1 MTDTAVMDYQK
12 LDERRKFYFAC
23 CLVGAFF
30 VGLAYTWWKKAK
42 QQKNREAEQ
51 TKKILETDLE
61 TFSQSEKDKTLS
73 DLEDKYKE

>member
-30 VGLAYTWWKKAK
+30 VGLAYT
-42 QQKNREAEQ
+42 
-51 TKKILETDLE
+51 
-61 TFSQSEKDKTLS
+61 LS
-73 DLEDKYKE
+73 LIHI